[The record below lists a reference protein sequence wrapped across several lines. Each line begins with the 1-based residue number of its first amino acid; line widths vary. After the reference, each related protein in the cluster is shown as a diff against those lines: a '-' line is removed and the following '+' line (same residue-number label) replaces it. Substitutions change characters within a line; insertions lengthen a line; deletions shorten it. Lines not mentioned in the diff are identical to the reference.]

1 MSPLVT
7 TAEVVAGVL
16 VLLALSALAFIFVRR
31 RVLSS
36 GRPLLLA
43 GVRRTGGSGYRLGL
57 LRFCGPN
64 LQWFTLIGPS
74 MRPRREWSR
83 VRLDLEAPGAAHEVI
98 SGMPDAVE
106 VTCHYGSETFQLAL
120 APTAYT
126 AIRSWLESAPPGFNV
141 NVA

>member
-1 MSPLVT
+1 MSPLV

-16 VLLALSALAFIFVRR
+16 VLLAVSTLAFIFIRR
-31 RVLSS
+31 RMLSS
-36 GRPLLLA
+36 GRPLMLA
-43 GVRRTGGSGYRLGL
+43 AVRRDGGNGYRLGL
-57 LRFCGPN
+57 LRFGGGR

-74 MRPRREWSR
+74 MRPSREWER
-83 VRLDLEAPGAAHEVI
+83 VRLELDAPGSPHEVI
-98 SGMPDAVE
+98 AGLPDAVE
-106 VTCHYGSETFQLAL
+106 VTCHYGPDTFELAL